1 MHHVIIGNGITGITA
16 ARTLRKLSDDTIT
29 VISGETDYFFS
40 RTALMYIY
48 MGHMR
53 FSDTQPYPP
62 EFWTKNRIQLRKGW
76 VQEIDTAQKRLLFA
90 DGDSMHYDTLLI
102 ASGAKSNKF
111 GWPGQDLKGV
121 QGLYS
126 YQDLLELEENTKNG
140 IQRAVI
146 VGGGLIGIEMAEML
160 HARHYPVTL
169 LVRES
174 NYWNNVLPEQESD
187 MISAHIR
194 KHGFDLRLQETLKEI
209 LSDEQGRVRG
219 VITGSGEEIA
229 CQVVGLTAGVAPNID
244 FLKGGQIHLD
254 RGVLIN
260 QHMHT
265 NVEDVFAA
273 GDCAQFQHA
282 LPDRRVIEQVWYT
295 GKLQGECAARN
306 MLGIKTLYEPG
317 YWFNSAKFLDIEY
330 QTYGTVL
337 NTLRPG
343 ETEFYWEH
351 HDREKAVHI
360 VYRAEDRLF
369 IGINIFG
376 LRMRHEVFNQWLLEK
391 RSVDHVLAHL
401 RAAQFDPEF
410 YKRYETAIIDAWN
423 AQHPDHRV
431 TLFSDK
437 HVRSLIFKKA

>member
-343 ETEFYWEH
+343 ESEFYWEH